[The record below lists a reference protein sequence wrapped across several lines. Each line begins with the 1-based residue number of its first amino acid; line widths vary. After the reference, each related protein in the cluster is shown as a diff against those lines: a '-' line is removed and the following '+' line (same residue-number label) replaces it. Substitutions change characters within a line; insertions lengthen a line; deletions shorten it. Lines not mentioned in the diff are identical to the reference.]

1 MGTHP
6 WVAVPGPPEFRLH
19 AAGFWG
25 RVATL
30 SAVLTERQPDPAEF
44 SFGGGSPE
52 RLREVIR
59 GVRES
64 QPTEARFRALF
75 SGSAIDEVV
84 RRLAAPQEQITRM

>member
-6 WVAVPGPPEFRLH
+6 WVAVPSPPEFRLH

-30 SAVLTERQPDPAEF
+30 SAVLTKRQPDPAEF
-44 SFGGGSPE
+44 SIGGGSPE

-59 GVRES
+59 GMCES
-64 QPTEARFRALF
+64 QPRTARFGQF
-75 SGSAIDEVV
+75 FQ
-84 RRLAAPQEQITRM
+84 APRSMRW

>member
-6 WVAVPGPPEFRLH
+6 WVAVPVPPEFRLH

-30 SAVLTERQPDPAEF
+30 SVGLTKRQPEPLEF
-44 SFGGGSPE
+44 SVGGGSPE

-59 GVRES
+59 GVRVC
-64 QPTEARFRALF
+64 QPGRNGFFRIRP
-75 SGSAIDEVV
+75 G
-84 RRLAAPQEQITRM
+84 Q